1 MCRPSGEAA
10 GRGRSIQVCGKVYN
24 RARPGNVRAACAAHD
39 FVHIIASPRPGSAL
53 MQRTAVAAPWLVVLG
68 FPPPPAQGRGQTPPG
83 PAPATLA
90 ERVQQVIGRPEYR
103 RSSFGVAFY
112 DLDANTPVFT
122 LNADKLFVP
131 GSTTKLVTEGT
142 GLELL
147 GPDYRFHTRLYR
159 TGPIRK
165 DGTLDGDLVLVASGD
180 PNLSGRIR
188 PDGTLA
194 FENQDH
200 AYDGSPDTKAVPGDP
215 LLVIHELADQVAARH
230 ITRVKGHVLIDISL
244 FPEGERELGTG
255 VVISPVAVNDN
266 LVAVTVAPG
275 AAPAGSPP
283 CAVAGGMP
291 AGKPAWLFSYAVPQP
306 SRFAEVVLVE
316 ALARRGVRVP
326 VSPFGV
332 RHDFKALAAAYTPDN
347 LVAEHV
353 SPPLTEEAKV
363 TLKVSQNLHASMMP
377 FILSGVLAHDG
388 SAKAGFKL
396 EHDLLERAGLDL
408 SGASQGDGAGGAAH
422 FAPEFMVRF
431 LAYMSSRPY
440 FPAYLAALPV
450 LGRDGTLWKV
460 QPDSPAAGHVQ
471 AKTGTYAE
479 VDHLNGGLMVNGK
492 GLAGYVTTA
501 AGRRL
506 AFAVYANNVP
516 VSAEQGAIERTIAQ
530 AVGEIAAAAYGAAS
544 PGEK

>member
-1 MCRPSGEAA
+1 
-10 GRGRSIQVCGKVYN
+10 
-24 RARPGNVRAACAAHD
+24 
-39 FVHIIASPRPGSAL
+39 

-68 FPPPPAQGRGQTPPG
+68 FSPLTAQGRGQTLPG
-83 PAPATLA
+83 PVPGTLA
-90 ERVQQVIGRPEYR
+90 ERVQQVISRPEYR

-112 DLDANTPVFT
+112 DLDSQTPLFT

-159 TGPIRK
+159 TGSIRK

-266 LVAVTVAPG
+266 LVDVTVAPG
-275 AAPAGSPP
+275 AAPGVPVTVTPSPVTAYVRFVNQATTAPADSTPEIRWASDSAAPDGSHTVT
-283 CAVAGGMP
+283 VAGRMP

-316 ALARRGVRVP
+316 ALKARGVRVVERP
-326 VSPFGV
+326 AGV
-332 RHDFKALAAAYTPDN
+332 RHDFKALASAYTPDN

-431 LAYMSSRPY
+431 LAYMASRPY
-440 FPAYLAALPV
+440 FAAYLAALPV

-479 VDHLNGGLMVNGK
+479 VDHLNSGLMVNGK

-530 AVGEIAAAAYGAAS
+530 AVGEIAAAAYDAA
-544 PGEK
+544 PPPVNPVCGDRLCDP

>member
-1 MCRPSGEAA
+1 M
-10 GRGRSIQVCGKVYN
+10 
-24 RARPGNVRAACAAHD
+24 H
-39 FVHIIASPRPGSAL
+39 
-53 MQRTAVAAPWLVVLG
+53 RTAVAALWLAVVG
-68 FPPPPAQGRGQTPPG
+68 FTTLPAQGRGQTV
-83 PAPATLA
+83 PATGPATLA
-90 ERVQQVIGRPEYR
+90 ERVQQIVGRPEYR

-112 DLDANTPVFT
+112 DLDSKTPLFT

-147 GPDYRFHTRLYR
+147 GPDYRFHTRIYR
-159 TGPIRK
+159 TGPIKK
-165 DGTLDGDLVLVASGD
+165 DGTLDGDLVLVAAGD
-180 PNLSGRIR
+180 PNLSGRIQ

-194 FENQDH
+194 FENEDH

-215 LLVIHELADQVAARH
+215 LLVIHELVDQIAAH
-230 ITRVKGHVLIDISL
+230 QITRVKGHVLIDIGL

-266 LVAVTVAPG
+266 LVDVTVAPG
-275 AAPAGSPP
+275 AAPGDPVTITPSPATSYVRFVNQATTSVADSQPEIRWASDSAAPDGSHTVT
-283 CAVAGGMP
+283 VAGRFP

-316 ALARRGVRVP
+316 ALKARGVRVD
-326 VSPFGV
+326 VSPAGV
-332 RHDFKALAAAYTPDN
+332 RHDFKALASAYTPEN

-422 FAPEFMVRF
+422 FAPDFMVRF
-431 LAYMSSRPY
+431 LAYMATRPY

-450 LGRDGTLWKV
+450 LGHDGTLWKV
-460 QPDSPAAGHVQ
+460 QPNSPAAGHVE
-471 AKTGTYAE
+471 AKTGTYVE
-479 VDHLNGGLMVNGK
+479 VDHLNSGLMVNGK

-501 AGRRL
+501 TGRRL

-530 AVGEIAAAAYGAAS
+530 AVGEIAAAAYDAV
-544 PGEK
+544 P

>member
-1 MCRPSGEAA
+1 
-10 GRGRSIQVCGKVYN
+10 
-24 RARPGNVRAACAAHD
+24 
-39 FVHIIASPRPGSAL
+39 

-68 FPPPPAQGRGQTPPG
+68 FSPLTAQGRGQTLPG
-83 PAPATLA
+83 PVPATLA

-266 LVAVTVAPG
+266 LVDVTVAPG
-275 AAPAGSPP
+275 AAPGAPVTVTPSPVTAYVRFVNQATTAPADSTPEIRWAADSAAPDGSHTVT
-283 CAVAGGMP
+283 VAGRMP

-506 AFAVYANNVP
+506 AFAVYANNVS
-516 VSAEQGAIERTIAQ
+516 VSAEQGAIDRTIAQ
-530 AVGEIAAAAYGAAS
+530 AVGEIAAAAYDAA
-544 PGEK
+544 PPP